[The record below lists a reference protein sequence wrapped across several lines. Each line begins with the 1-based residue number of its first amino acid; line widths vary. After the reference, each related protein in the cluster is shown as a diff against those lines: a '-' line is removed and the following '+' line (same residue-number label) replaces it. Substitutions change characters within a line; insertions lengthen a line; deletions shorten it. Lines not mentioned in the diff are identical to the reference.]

1 MPRRRQ
7 DLRVADGTFGIESR
21 LSFEARADA
30 PKNESEKFL
39 LTEKNNK
46 KKGAYLFPI
55 TISIYSSDE
64 F

>member
-30 PKNESEKFL
+30 PKNESEKIL
-39 LTEKNNK
+39 LTEKTTK
-46 KKGAYLFPI
+46 KKEL
-55 TISIYSSDE
+55 TYSQ
-64 F
+64 